1 MKLSWKFENLREHI
15 SFLLEKKRCIKGK
28 RRKFEL
34 EKEDEKHH
42 RYRFV
47 RSNKHFCIPQL
58 LLYNWKSYSRLTIVN
73 KRSKNMVDEEEEE
86 EEVADV
92 RRHFNGTSLI
102 FGITPEEPSFS
113 TSGVCLGRDGG

>member
-15 SFLLEKKRCIKGK
+15 FFLLEKKRCIKGK

-34 EKEDEKHH
+34 EKERDEKRH

-47 RSNKHFCIPQL
+47 RSNKHLSCFCITG
-58 LLYNWKSYSRLTIVN
+58 NSRLTIVN

>member
-1 MKLSWKFENLREHI
+1 MKLSWKFENFDENLREHI
-15 SFLLEKKRCIKGK
+15 FFLLEKKRCIKGK

-47 RSNKHFCIPQL
+47 RSNKHLSCFCITG
-58 LLYNWKSYSRLTIVN
+58 NSRLTIVN

-86 EEVADV
+86 EKVADV

-102 FGITPEEPSFS
+102 FGITRGTEFLDKWSV
-113 TSGVCLGRDGG
+113 SGEG